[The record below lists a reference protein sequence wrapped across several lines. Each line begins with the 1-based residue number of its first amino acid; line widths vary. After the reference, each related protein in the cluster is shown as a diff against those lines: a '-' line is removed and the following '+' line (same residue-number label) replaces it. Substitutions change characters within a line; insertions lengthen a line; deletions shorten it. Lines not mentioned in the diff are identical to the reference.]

1 MKKETP
7 EIPIEIF
14 TSIANIEYFLQDYLS
29 VEYPKEIE
37 IRKKIQDFCN
47 IYGNT
52 LLNKAVAITALNW
65 WDTKWDTNL
74 SEAGKKV
81 YLRETYFTHAR
92 VRHVL
97 NIMNRIKENQPIWFD
112 FYDYDTEE
120 STGFYF

>member
-29 VEYPKEIE
+29 VEYTEETE

-81 YLRETYFTHAR
+81 YLRETHFIHAR

-97 NIMNRIKENQPIWFD
+97 NIMNCIKENQPIWFD